1 MQYFAE
7 AVLKVIEH
15 LFFCRGEGTR
25 RGSEPQNRL
34 RRRSM

>member
-15 LFFCRGEGTR
+15 LFFRRGADNR